1 MWFQGGQ
8 GLLLGSSSRI
18 MFGDKLDKE
27 APLRQHSNFFS
38 PLRRRMRAGFAR
50 LRNEGW
56 PVLQTGVA
64 ASAAWYLATLLLENP
79 RPFFAPVAAIGSLGV
94 MFGRRGPRAI
104 QIVLGV
110 AVGLTVANILVL
122 AIGVGTVQIGIM
134 VALGAALAIFLS
146 GQPLLVLHTAITALV
161 VVALG
166 ITTTTGDLSPDPDRF
181 FEALTGSC
189 VALVVNA
196 LLPVNPELRVE
207 RAVHPIFSEL
217 VATLEQIAAALAGRD
232 LDRAERALQRASEI
246 NKRMAGFKE
255 ALAAGYET
263 ARFAPPRRRELRH
276 LELYAATASQI
287 DMAVADVVGVARAAV
302 RAVRRNSPTLETSS
316 EAILDLARAVEAL
329 ATYLEKPGPTE
340 DVRRLVLKAVGKATR
355 LLEEH
360 KDLGTSALVGEI
372 RAMAMDL
379 LRGTGMDRA
388 EVLKALEEG
397 AGSPNSE
404 NKR

>member
-1 MWFQGGQ
+1 M
-8 GLLLGSSSRI
+8 
-18 MFGDKLDKE
+18 
-27 APLRQHSNFFS
+27 RQPSNRSS
-38 PLRRRMRAGFAR
+38 PLRHRLRAGFAR

-79 RPFFAPVAAIGSLGV
+79 RPFFAPVAAIASLGV
-94 MFGRRGPRAI
+94 TFGRRGPRAI

-181 FEALTGSC
+181 FEALIGSG

-207 RAVHPIFSEL
+207 RAVHPIFREL
-217 VATLEQIAAALAGRD
+217 VATLEEIAAALAGRD
-232 LDRAERALQRASEI
+232 LDRAESALQRASEI
-246 NKRMAGFKE
+246 NERMAGFKE

-276 LELYAATASQI
+276 LELYAAAASQI
-287 DMAVADVVGVARAAV
+287 DMAVADVEGVARAAV
-302 RAVRRNSPTLETSS
+302 RAVRRNSPALESLS

-340 DVRRLVLKAVGKATR
+340 DVRRLVLKAVGEATR
-355 LLEEH
+355 LLKEH

-388 EVLKALEEG
+388 EVLEAFEEG
-397 AGSPNSE
+397 VSSPNSE

>member
-1 MWFQGGQ
+1 M
-8 GLLLGSSSRI
+8 
-18 MFGDKLDKE
+18 
-27 APLRQHSNFFS
+27 RQHSNLS
-38 PLRRRMRAGFAR
+38 SSLRHRLRAGFAR

-79 RPFFAPVAAIGSLGV
+79 RPFFAPVAAIASLGV

-134 VALGAALAIFLS
+134 VALAAALAIFLS

-181 FEALTGSC
+181 FEALIGGG

-207 RAVHPIFSEL
+207 RAVHPIFSKL
-217 VATLEQIAAALAGRD
+217 VATLEEIATALAGRD

-276 LELYAATASQI
+276 LELYAAAASQI
-287 DMAVADVVGVARAAV
+287 DMAVADVEGVARAAV
-302 RAVRRNSPTLETSS
+302 RAVRRNSPALETLS

-340 DVRRLVLKAVGKATR
+340 EVSRLVLKAVGEATA

-372 RAMAMDL
+372 RATAMDL

-388 EVLKALEEG
+388 EVLEALEEG
-397 AGSPNSE
+397 VSSPNSE
-404 NKR
+404 NER

>member
-1 MWFQGGQ
+1 
-8 GLLLGSSSRI
+8 
-18 MFGDKLDKE
+18 MFGDKLAKE
-27 APLRQHSNFFS
+27 ALLRQLSNLSS
-38 PLRRRMRAGFAR
+38 PLRHRLRAGFAR

-79 RPFFAPVAAIGSLGV
+79 RPFFAPVAAIASLGV

-134 VALGAALAIFLS
+134 VALAAALAIFLS
-146 GQPLLVLHTAITALV
+146 GQPLLVLHTAVTALL

-181 FEALTGSC
+181 FEALIGSG

-217 VATLEQIAAALAGRD
+217 VATLEEIAAALAGRD

-276 LELYAATASQI
+276 LELYAAAASQI
-287 DMAVADVVGVARAAV
+287 DMAVADVQGVARAAV
-302 RAVRRNSPTLETSS
+302 RAVRRNSPALETSS

-340 DVRRLVLKAVGKATR
+340 DVRRLVLKAVGEATV

-388 EVLKALEEG
+388 EVLEALEET
-397 AGSPNSE
+397 
-404 NKR
+404 

>member
-1 MWFQGGQ
+1 
-8 GLLLGSSSRI
+8 
-18 MFGDKLDKE
+18 
-27 APLRQHSNFFS
+27 LREHSNHF
-38 PLRRRMRAGFAR
+38 PRLRHRLRAGFAR

-56 PVLQTGVA
+56 PILQTGVA

-79 RPFFAPVAAIGSLGV
+79 RPFFAPVAAIASLGV

-122 AIGVGTVQIGIM
+122 AIGVGTVQIGVM
-134 VALGAALAIFLS
+134 VALAAALAIFLS
-146 GQPLLVLHTAITALV
+146 GQPLLVLHTTVTALL

-181 FEALTGSC
+181 FEALIGGG

-196 LLPVNPELRVE
+196 LLHVNPELRIE

-217 VATLEQIAAALAGRD
+217 VATLEEIAAALAGRD
-232 LDRAERALQRASEI
+232 LDRAERTLMRAAKIAE
-246 NKRMAGFKE
+246 RMSGFKA

-263 ARFAPPRRRELRH
+263 ARFSPPRRSELRH
-276 LELYAATASQI
+276 LELYATAASQI

-302 RAVRRNSPTLETSS
+302 RAVRRNSPALVSLS

-340 DVRRLVLKAVGKATR
+340 DVRRLVLKAVGEATG

-360 KDLGTSALVGEI
+360 KDLGTNALVGEI

-388 EVLKALEEG
+388 EVSEVLEEG
-397 AGSPNSE
+397 ESNPNSE
-404 NKR
+404 NGL

>member
-1 MWFQGGQ
+1 
-8 GLLLGSSSRI
+8 

-27 APLRQHSNFFS
+27 VPLRQHSNLFS
-38 PLRRRMRAGFAR
+38 PLRHRLRAGFAR

-79 RPFFAPVAAIGSLGV
+79 RPFFAPVAAIASLGV

-122 AIGVGTVQIGIM
+122 AIGIGTVQIGIM
-134 VALGAALAIFLS
+134 VALAAALAIFLS
-146 GQPLLVLHTAITALV
+146 GQPILVLHTALTALV
-161 VVALG
+161 VVAVG

-181 FEALTGSC
+181 FEALIGSG

-196 LLPVNPELRVE
+196 LLPVDPELRVE

-217 VATLEQIAAALAGRD
+217 VATLEEIAAALAGRD

-276 LELYAATASQI
+276 LELYAAAASQI
-287 DMAVADVVGVARAAV
+287 DMAVADVEGVARAAV
-302 RAVRRNSPTLETSS
+302 RAVRRNSPALETLS

-340 DVRRLVLKAVGKATR
+340 EVSRLVLKAVGEATA

-372 RAMAMDL
+372 RAMAVDL

-388 EVLKALEEG
+388 EVLEALEEG
-397 AGSPNSE
+397 VSSPNSE
-404 NKR
+404 NER

>member
-1 MWFQGGQ
+1 
-8 GLLLGSSSRI
+8 
-18 MFGDKLDKE
+18 
-27 APLRQHSNFFS
+27 
-38 PLRRRMRAGFAR
+38 
-50 LRNEGW
+50 
-56 PVLQTGVA
+56 VT
-64 ASAAWYLATLLLENP
+64 
-79 RPFFAPVAAIGSLGV
+79 
-94 MFGRRGPRAI
+94 FGRRLPRAI

-134 VALGAALAIFLS
+134 VALAAALAIFLS
-146 GQPLLVLHTAITALV
+146 GQPLLVLHTAVTALV
-161 VVALG
+161 FALG
-166 ITTTTGDLSPDPDRF
+166 ITTTTGDLSPNPDRF
-181 FEALTGSC
+181 FEALIGSG

-217 VATLEQIAAALAGRD
+217 VATLEEIAAALAGRD

-276 LELYAATASQI
+276 LELYAAAASQI
-287 DMAVADVVGVARAAV
+287 DMAVADVEGVARAAV
-302 RAVRRNSPTLETSS
+302 RAVRRNSPALQTPS
-316 EAILDLARAVEAL
+316 EAILELARAVEAL

-340 DVRRLVLKAVGKATR
+340 DVRRLVLKAVGEATA

-372 RAMAMDL
+372 RAMAIDL

-388 EVLKALEEG
+388 EVLEALEE
-397 AGSPNSE
+397 ATGSPNSE
-404 NKR
+404 NE

>member
-1 MWFQGGQ
+1 M
-8 GLLLGSSSRI
+8 
-18 MFGDKLDKE
+18 
-27 APLRQHSNFFS
+27 RQHSNLFS
-38 PLRRRMRAGFAR
+38 PLRHRLRAGFAR

-79 RPFFAPVAAIGSLGV
+79 RPFFAPVAAIASLGV

-134 VALGAALAIFLS
+134 VALAAALAIFLS

-181 FEALTGSC
+181 FEALIGGG

-207 RAVHPIFSEL
+207 RAVHPIFSKL
-217 VATLEQIAAALAGRD
+217 VATLEEIATALAGRD

-276 LELYAATASQI
+276 LELYAAAASQI
-287 DMAVADVVGVARAAV
+287 DMAVADVEGVARAAV
-302 RAVRRNSPTLETSS
+302 RAVRRNSPALETLS

-340 DVRRLVLKAVGKATR
+340 EVSRLVLKAVGEATA

-388 EVLKALEEG
+388 EVLEALEEG
-397 AGSPNSE
+397 VSSPNSE
-404 NKR
+404 NER

>member
-1 MWFQGGQ
+1 
-8 GLLLGSSSRI
+8 

-27 APLRQHSNFFS
+27 APLRQLSNLSS
-38 PLRRRMRAGFAR
+38 PLRRRLRAGFAR

-79 RPFFAPVAAIGSLGV
+79 RPFFAPVAAIASLGV

-134 VALGAALAIFLS
+134 VALAAALAIFLS
-146 GQPLLVLHTAITALV
+146 GQPLLVLHTAVTALL

-181 FEALTGSC
+181 FEALIGSG

-217 VATLEQIAAALAGRD
+217 VATLEEIAATLAGRD
-232 LDRAERALQRASEI
+232 IDRAESALQRASEI

-276 LELYAATASQI
+276 LELYAAAASQI
-287 DMAVADVVGVARAAV
+287 DMAVADVEGVARAAV
-302 RAVRRNSPTLETSS
+302 RAVRRNSPALETQA

-329 ATYLEKPGPTE
+329 ATYLEKSVPTE
-340 DVRRLVLKAVGKATR
+340 DVRRLVLKAVGEVTG

-388 EVLKALEEG
+388 EVLEALEE
-397 AGSPNSE
+397 AASSPNSE
-404 NKR
+404 NER